1 MKAAPPSVGGP
12 LLRKAP
18 PPSVASGEPPVKA
31 APAAGEQLLRKAPP
45 PGVGAE
51 RTPAKAPPQPHQA
64 ADEGLPP
71 AKAAPPGVGGW
82 SLSGGEP
89 AVKAPPCSAE
99 APAACGASEAPPAGV
114 VS

>member
-1 MKAAPPSVGGP
+1 VKAAPTSVGGP

-18 PPSVASGEPPVKA
+18 PPGVAGSEPPVKA
-31 APAAGEQLLRKAPP
+31 APSAVGPAAGEQLLRKAPP
-45 PGVGAE
+45 PGIGAE
-51 RTPAKAPPQPHQA
+51 RPT
-64 ADEGLPP
+64 

-82 SLSGGEP
+82 GLPGGEP

-99 APAACGASEAPPAGV
+99 APAACGAGEAHHLRAPPPAKAPPAGV